1 MAPKNSQ
8 TSKRNNHPLA
18 SASAQK
24 QAQECIS
31 LYCYIAMNKKG
42 RMHQKDQMKYL
53 FDAYH
58 GKDGK
63 ASAILMFLN
72 GEGRFA
78 ALWEGPFKELASCLP
93 RNLVDKNG
101 VRYNMHHFTVESLG
115 RATGKSKVLLNGRGI
130 LNKAM
135 KAIRACKKY
144 YAIYISKLINGVHL
158 PSGLNE
164 EDMLQSVVKAIYI
177 EVKRKNLPSTGE
189 GDDDSSDS
197 EIAADIIG
205 PSSSTNSS
213 NIQSLKDGNDNEEE
227 DEEVDEENDDEDF
240 EDAIDPTNDEV
251 FGTEDDIVVPK
262 YFIPLC
268 FFSFFVFG
276 PMSSEGVHDILSRG
290 DDQHEEEDNSR
301 SKKRQLAIEEAKN
314 DRDSQPGRGMPD
326 ATVIKLALN
335 REKLD
340 LANFE
345 FEKSCIMDER
355 DGYLVQLNLERE
367 NAHNFRMAGLDHL
380 EKAAQSDADKA
391 LAKYM
396 ECQERLKGLTAR
408 FNQYKA
414 ASNRT
419 ATNLCAGPTT
429 PAPIANFSA
438 SRPGNSSSVNSHC
451 ECEHSQWSF
460 INK

>member
-93 RNLVDKNG
+93 GNLVDKNG
-101 VRYNMHHFTVESLG
+101 VRYTMHHFTVESLG

-177 EVKRKNLPSTGE
+177 EVKRKNLPSTG
-189 GDDDSSDS
+189 
-197 EIAADIIG
+197 
-205 PSSSTNSS
+205 
-213 NIQSLKDGNDNEEE
+213 
-227 DEEVDEENDDEDF
+227 
-240 EDAIDPTNDEV
+240 
-251 FGTEDDIVVPK
+251 
-262 YFIPLC
+262 
-268 FFSFFVFG
+268 
-276 PMSSEGVHDILSRG
+276 DILSTDSNVCKRIPVFNILHLPFSIPKVHSTSFLI
-290 DDQHEEEDNSR
+290 DSNHRDQRNSSIDNVS
-301 SKKRQLAIEEAKN
+301 
-314 DRDSQPGRGMPD
+314 
-326 ATVIKLALN
+326 
-335 REKLD
+335 
-340 LANFE
+340 
-345 FEKSCIMDER
+345 
-355 DGYLVQLNLERE
+355 
-367 NAHNFRMAGLDHL
+367 
-380 EKAAQSDADKA
+380 
-391 LAKYM
+391 
-396 ECQERLKGLTAR
+396 LKGGIVHDH
-408 FNQYKA
+408 FK
-414 ASNRT
+414 
-419 ATNLCAGPTT
+419 
-429 PAPIANFSA
+429 
-438 SRPGNSSSVNSHC
+438 
-451 ECEHSQWSF
+451 
-460 INK
+460 